1 MSFLLSLL
9 TLTTVIILSI
19 LLFFVLSKLM
29 WLEKA
34 TNSLLNR
41 EGQPKGTPA
50 IRASD
55 VDPYFYGLSDEVLW
69 KSLSGSPDPSIGE
82 LELSEIRPRFAMAL
96 DKMITRLVK
105 EAPSSQSTTINVTR
119 NALDITN
126 VRGKIR
132 IWIPPHHAEA
142 LTKLGS
148 SLKVNAE
155 EVDQTEAV
163 QTLQDIVYALYSE
176 VALEWDQESF
186 STMSQAL
193 IVQPTSH
200 SQNAD

>member
-1 MSFLLSLL
+1 ME
-9 TLTTVIILSI
+9 V
-19 LLFFVLSKLM
+19 FV
-29 WLEKA
+29 
-34 TNSLLNR
+34 
-41 EGQPKGTPA
+41 
-50 IRASD
+50 
-55 VDPYFYGLSDEVLW
+55 
-69 KSLSGSPDPSIGE
+69 GSPDPSIGE

-163 QTLQDIVYALYSE
+163 QTLQNIVYALYSE

>member
-1 MSFLLSLL
+1 ML
-9 TLTTVIILSI
+9 
-19 LLFFVLSKLM
+19 
-29 WLEKA
+29 
-34 TNSLLNR
+34 
-41 EGQPKGTPA
+41 
-50 IRASD
+50 
-55 VDPYFYGLSDEVLW
+55 
-69 KSLSGSPDPSIGE
+69 
-82 LELSEIRPRFAMAL
+82 
-96 DKMITRLVK
+96 
-105 EAPSSQSTTINVTR
+105 R
-119 NALDITN
+119 NALDITT
-126 VRGKIR
+126 VRGKVR

-163 QTLQDIVYALYSE
+163 QTLQNIVYALYSE

-200 SQNAD
+200 SQNAN